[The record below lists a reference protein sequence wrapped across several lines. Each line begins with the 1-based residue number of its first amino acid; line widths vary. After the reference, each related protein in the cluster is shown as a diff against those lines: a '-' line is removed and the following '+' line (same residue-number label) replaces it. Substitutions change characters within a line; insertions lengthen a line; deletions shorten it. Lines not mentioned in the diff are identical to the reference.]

1 MKPPLDDLLAG
12 KPSLSVGVLTADLLR
27 LGDELMLLE
36 KEGASLIHVDVMDG
50 CFCPQLT
57 VGPVFV
63 RAIPDRFVR
72 DVHLMVDAPLE
83 KVEDFVAAG
92 ADILTFHLE
101 ADIHPHRVLQTLRG
115 RQISR
120 GIALNP
126 GTPVSLVEP
135 LLDEIELLL
144 ILAVNPG
151 WSGQTFL
158 ASTAG
163 RLAEARGLI
172 GDRAIALAV
181 DGGVTRSNIGEI
193 ASFGPNLIV
202 TGSAVFDGGNAGD
215 NFRRMVAKIEESNAY
230 SVAAE
235 PGS

>member
-1 MKPPLDDLLAG
+1 VRPPLDDLLSG
-12 KPSLSVGVLTADLLR
+12 KPSLSVGLLTADLLS

-36 KEGASLIHVDVMDG
+36 QEGVSLIHVDVMDG

-83 KVEDFVAAG
+83 KVEDFVTAG

-101 ADIHPHRVLQTLRG
+101 AAIHPHRVLQALRG
-115 RQISR
+115 RQIMR

-135 LLDEIELLL
+135 LLNEIELLL

-151 WSGQTFL
+151 WSGQTVL

-163 RLAEARGLI
+163 RLAEARRLI
-172 GDRAIALAV
+172 GDRAIVLAV
-181 DGGVTRSNIGEI
+181 DGGVTRANIGEI
-193 ASFGPNLIV
+193 ASYGPNLIV
-202 TGSAVFDGGNAGD
+202 TGSAVFDGRDVGD
-215 NFRRMVAKIEESNAY
+215 NVRRMMAEIEEPK
-230 SVAAE
+230 VLGIGAE
-235 PGS
+235 PRS

>member
-1 MKPPLDDLLAG
+1 VKPPLDDLLAR
-12 KPSLSVGVLTADLLR
+12 KPSLSVGVLTTDLLR

-36 KEGASLIHVDVMDG
+36 QGGVSLIHVDVMDG

-72 DVHLMVDAPLE
+72 DVHLMVDRPLE

-101 ADIHPHRVLQTLRG
+101 ADTHPHRVLQTLRG
-115 RQISR
+115 RQIVR

-151 WSGQTFL
+151 WSGQAFL

-163 RLAEARGLI
+163 RLAEARSLV
-172 GDRAIALAV
+172 GDRAISIAV
-181 DGGVTRSNIGEI
+181 DGGVTRANIGEI

-202 TGSAVFDGGNAGD
+202 TGSAVFDGGDAGD
-215 NFRRMVAKIEESNAY
+215 NLRRMMAKLEDPKAL

>member
-1 MKPPLDDLLAG
+1 MRPPLDDLLSG
-12 KPSLSVGVLTADLLR
+12 KPSLSVGVLTADLLS

-36 KEGASLIHVDVMDG
+36 QEGVSLIHVDVMDG

-83 KVEDFVAAG
+83 KVEDFVTGG

-101 ADIHPHRVLQTLRG
+101 AAIHPHRVLQALRG
-115 RQISR
+115 RQIMR

-135 LLDEIELLL
+135 LLNEIELLL

-151 WSGQTFL
+151 WSGQTLL

-163 RLAEARGLI
+163 RLAEARRLI
-172 GDRAIALAV
+172 GERAIVLAV
-181 DGGVTRSNIGEI
+181 DGGVTRANIGEI
-193 ASFGPNLIV
+193 ASYGPNLIV
-202 TGSAVFDGGNAGD
+202 TGSAVFDGRDVGD
-215 NFRRMVAKIEESNAY
+215 NVRRMMAEIEEPK
-230 SVAAE
+230 VLGIGAE
-235 PGS
+235 PRS

>member
-12 KPSLSVGVLTADLLR
+12 KTSLSVGVLTADLLR
-27 LGDELMLLE
+27 LEDELMLLE
-36 KEGASLIHVDVMDG
+36 QGGVSLIHVDVMDG

-57 VGPVFV
+57 VGPVLV

-72 DVHLMVDAPLE
+72 DVHLMVEGPLD

-101 ADIHPHRVLQTLRG
+101 ADPHPHRVLQTLRG
-115 RQISR
+115 RQIVR

-126 GTPVSLVEP
+126 GTPVSFVEP

-158 ASTAG
+158 PSTAG
-163 RLAEARGLI
+163 RLAEARALI

-181 DGGVTRSNIGEI
+181 DGGVTRANIGEI
-193 ASFGPNLIV
+193 ASLGPNLIV
-202 TGSAVFDGGNAGD
+202 TGSAVFDGGDARD
-215 NFRRMVAKIEESNAY
+215 NLRRMMAKIGEPKEL
-230 SVAAE
+230 SVTAE

>member
-1 MKPPLDDLLAG
+1 VKPPLDDLLAG

-36 KEGASLIHVDVMDG
+36 QGGVSLIHVDVMDG

-72 DVHLMVDAPLE
+72 DVHLMVDGPLE

-101 ADIHPHRVLQTLRG
+101 ADTHPHRVLQTLRG
-115 RQISR
+115 RQILR

-158 ASTAG
+158 ASTSG
-163 RLAEARGLI
+163 RLAEARRLI

-181 DGGVTRSNIGEI
+181 DGGVTRANIGEI
-193 ASFGPNLIV
+193 ASLGPNLIV
-202 TGSAVFDGGNAGD
+202 TGSAVFDGGDAGD
-215 NFRRMVAKIEESNAY
+215 NLRRMMTKIEEPKAL

-235 PGS
+235 PDS